1 MAEGHSYILYEISY
15 MPKEHSYML
24 EKFGSMEMSMV
35 ICRGVQLSDKMIS
48 MVEREREVY
57 VHSDGA

>member
-1 MAEGHSYILYEISY
+1 MAEGHSYILYEI
-15 MPKEHSYML
+15 SYML